1 MRTQNQKKRYTFD
14 HVFSSDASQSDVF
27 HAVGLPVLHE
37 VLRGYDALYPGIQA
51 ITIWA
56 ITICAITILDHRY
69 NSSILA
75 YGHNYMGHNYT
86 GHNYTGHN
94 YMDHS

>member
-1 MRTQNQKKRYTFD
+1 MRRQGLAVCGPKTKKKRYTFD
-14 HVFSSDASQSDVF
+14 YVFSPDASQSDVF

-56 ITICAITILDHRY
+56 ITICAITIRA
-69 NSSILA
+69 ITIWTIA
-75 YGHNYMGHNYT
+75 R
-86 GHNYTGHN
+86 
-94 YMDHS
+94 